1 MKLTKLITLAIAIG
15 CTAQL
20 NAGTLD
26 FEDAASFG
34 GDNSAIDSSYFLS
47 NGFSISAVAG
57 DDAATASNVTLAFEQ
72 AGSTDA
78 DNAFN
83 LSSSNSPDVALGG
96 DLGDYFLKVG
106 TGDLE
111 HIFDA
116 YFQME
121 IDYSDTTLVASGEI
135 WDVDGK
141 EDFQVTAYDA
151 DGNVIHTLDTSESPN
166 LDGQPWEFSFAVDPD
181 SGQVIDKVVITSTG
195 NRLGGIGFDNFQAN
209 ATPLPA
215 ALPLGIA
222 GIGAFMIRKRHKSS
236 QSVEL
241 QNSEEV

>member
-1 MKLTKLITLAIAIG
+1 MKFTKLIALAIAIG

-72 AGSTDA
+72 SGDTDTERAYGA
-78 DNAFN
+78 DSGDDSGN
-83 LSSSNSPDVALGG
+83 LSG
-96 DLGDYFLKVG
+96 YFLKLG
-106 TGDLE
+106 TGEMPHAHDN
-111 HIFDA
+111 
-116 YFQME
+116 YVQME
-121 IDYSDTTLVASGEI
+121 IDYVDTTLVASGEI
-135 WDVDGK
+135 WDVDFT
-141 EDFQVTAYDA
+141 EDYQVTAYDA
-151 DGNVIHTLDTSESPN
+151 DGNVIHTLDTSESPS

-195 NRLGGIGFDNFQAN
+195 NLVGGIGFDNFQAN

-222 GIGAFMIRKRHKSS
+222 GIGAFMIRKRRKSS
-236 QSVEL
+236 QSVDL

>member
-47 NGFSISAVAG
+47 NGFSISAVVG
-57 DDAATASNVTLAFEQ
+57 DDAATASNVTLAFEK
-72 AGSTDA
+72 AGSGDA
-78 DNAFN
+78 YRGFYTADGF
-83 LSSSNSPDVALGG
+83 DHDYTGG
-96 DLGDYFLKVG
+96 QLGDYFLKVG
-106 TGDLE
+106 TGNLVY
-111 HIFDA
+111 DA

-135 WDVDGK
+135 WDVDGE

-151 DGNVIHTLDTSESPN
+151 DGNVIHTLDTSGSPV

-195 NRLGGIGFDNFQAN
+195 NTVGGIGFDNFQAN

-222 GIGAFMIRKRHKSS
+222 GIGAFMIRKRRKSS
-236 QSVEL
+236 QSVDL

>member
-34 GDNSAIDSSYFLS
+34 GDNSAVDSSYFLS
-47 NGFSISAVAG
+47 NGFSISAVVG

-72 AGSTDA
+72 TGGTDA
-78 DNAFN
+78 DHAYGAAGGNDSGN
-83 LSSSNSPDVALGG
+83 LSG
-96 DLGDYFLKVG
+96 YFLKLG
-106 TGDLE
+106 SGEMPHAHDN
-111 HIFDA
+111 

-121 IDYSDTTLVASGEI
+121 IDYVDTTLVASGEI
-135 WDVDGK
+135 WDVDYT

-151 DGNVIHTLDTSESPN
+151 DGNVIHTLDTSESPD

-195 NRLGGIGFDNFQAN
+195 SLVGGIGFDNFQAN

-222 GIGAFMIRKRHKSS
+222 GIGAFMIRKRRNGK
-236 QSVEL
+236 
-241 QNSEEV
+241 QNAEPEENEGV

>member
-57 DDAATASNVTLAFEQ
+57 NSAGTASNVTLAFEQ
-72 AGSTDA
+72 TGSGDA
-78 DNAFN
+78 DRGFYTV
-83 LSSSNSPDVALGG
+83 DGHDHDYTGG
-96 DLGDYFLKVG
+96 QLGDYFMKLG
-106 TGDLE
+106 TGDSDHQNSTYL
-111 HIFDA
+111 
-116 YFQME
+116 QME
-121 IDYSDTTLVASGEI
+121 IDYQDLTYAASGEI
-135 WDVDGK
+135 WDVDN
-141 EDFQVTAYDA
+141 EDFLVTAYDA
-151 DGNVIHTLDTSESPN
+151 DGLVIHTLDSSTSTGSGSGN
-166 LDGQPWEFSFAVDPD
+166 PWEFSFAVDPD
-181 SGQVIDKVVITSTG
+181 SGQVIDKVVISMSSG
-195 NRLGGIGFDNFQAN
+195 DIHGLGFDNFQAN

-222 GIGAFMIRKRHKSS
+222 GIGAFMIRKRRKSS
-236 QSVEL
+236 QSVDL